1 MSHKNRLSF
10 KLAGYI
16 IMSNSSSPFLF
27 HFFPTL
33 FFLIQIDTTRQRQQ
47 TKAPATQLTLDT
59 SSEHCSYTNS
69 TEIHVYA
76 GKMSDYSTQKSQ
88 KIVDKSQKNPTK
100 ESGNPINSR
109 SNSFLRSLKS
119 SKPYKSSEP
128 ELEEGETIS
137 PSPSPRHTSIKVPD
151 KSKDTARRE
160 PIKEKERSPSR
171 HMSSSSRRR
180 EDSKRSN
187 ARQDYRGSR
196 HDSDNESGSRR
207 RSSSDRKRD
216 KGYRS
221 SRYHSRSRST
231 SRSRSPPHRKSR
243 NRSSDTKSNRSESS
257 RRRSSPPPP
266 TATTTTTTSRSEK
279 SITNGNSKNPDHDN
293 NKRKRSP
300 REKRDGS
307 IDKSATTPSRTLTPT
322 VSSSHVKETSD
333 RNTKPKALSAT
344 APDSE
349 TPEQCKLFIIM

>member
-1 MSHKNRLSF
+1 
-10 KLAGYI
+10 
-16 IMSNSSSPFLF
+16 MSNSSSPFLF